1 MKVIPPTS
9 LSPNWSRPP
18 QKGAVT
24 MAVRIGTYRA
34 VDKGERIGTCRAKAA
49 VRIGTC
55 RAVDKGERIGTCRV
69 KAAVRIGT
77 CRAVDKGERIGTC
90 RAKAAVR
97 IGTCRGVDKG
107 ERIGTRCAATRTGVV
122 GKGGAG
128 SKKRVALIIKPHW
141 GEAILSRTKDW
152 EIRSSNTRIRRR
164 VGITMSGSSVVS
176 GSAVIVDSFP
186 LTREVFEAN
195 AERHRCE
202 RWEDVAGRYRRP
214 HVWVVARARRLNH
227 PIPIAR
233 RAGQVVWA
241 RF

>member
-1 MKVIPPTS
+1 M
-9 LSPNWSRPP
+9 
-18 QKGAVT
+18 T
-24 MAVRIGTYRA
+24 MTQLAGRIGTRRA
-34 VDKGERIGTCRAKAA
+34 VD
-49 VRIGTC
+49 
-55 RAVDKGERIGTCRV
+55 
-69 KAAVRIGT
+69 
-77 CRAVDKGERIGTC
+77 
-90 RAKAAVR
+90 KAAVR

>member
-55 RAVDKGERIGTCRV
+55 RAVDKGERIGTCR
-69 KAAVRIGT
+69 
-77 CRAVDKGERIGTC
+77 AVD
-90 RAKAAVR
+90 KAAVR